1 MRTLSKLLD
10 LPLNQLRKSKKS
22 RTQYSVGPSLFWY
35 AFFFVIP
42 TGYMFIISFWRQS
55 GIRLIPDL
63 TLGNYFEFFVNPV
76 YYGVFL
82 KSLLIAVSVTLL
94 SVGFG
99 YAVAYYMATRIKKY
113 KIPTLLLLLG
123 PFWANY
129 LLIIFAWKAILGKT
143 GILNSFLQYLGLI
156 EEPVGSLLY
165 SPLAVVIT
173 LVHIWTPFL
182 VLPMFTSLE
191 KIDQTLLE
199 AAEDLGANKRQA
211 FARVTLPLSMPGIM
225 VAVLFVFIP
234 TVGEFIT
241 PLLVGGPAGQMY
253 GNLIQVLFHRGF
265 DWPLGSALTF
275 IMFMV
280 TVAAASILILKIGL
294 QKVIESL

>member
-63 TLGNYFEFFVNPV
+63 TLGNYLEFFVNPV

-113 KIPTLLLLLG
+113 KIPTLDR
-123 PFWANY
+123 
-129 LLIIFAWKAILGKT
+129 K
-143 GILNSFLQYLGLI
+143 S
-156 EEPVGSLLY
+156 
-165 SPLAVVIT
+165 VV
-173 LVHIWTPFL
+173 
-182 VLPMFTSLE
+182 
-191 KIDQTLLE
+191 
-199 AAEDLGANKRQA
+199 
-211 FARVTLPLSMPGIM
+211 
-225 VAVLFVFIP
+225 
-234 TVGEFIT
+234 
-241 PLLVGGPAGQMY
+241 
-253 GNLIQVLFHRGF
+253 
-265 DWPLGSALTF
+265 
-275 IMFMV
+275 
-280 TVAAASILILKIGL
+280 
-294 QKVIESL
+294 